1 MTRVRWIW
9 EILPFAFLSVLA
21 LYVMAPFH
29 SNLVIAFV
37 LVAPLFI
44 AIAMP
49 AALREAIENT
59 RALAR
64 SFTWWHWL
72 ILFAMTSGLV
82 FRIREVQQIESNP
95 LDASALV
102 RIFFAALVAA
112 VLIVRL
118 FRGQSLWLRAQF
130 QGLFGW
136 LMMFALLS
144 FISTFWS
151 VKPTWSLYKS
161 VEFSIDLALYAAIVL
176 YALAAENYEPVL
188 NWVYTLMALIIV
200 SAWIG
205 AIVDPADGFTFGE
218 TGLFVLPQ
226 LTGIFPVAAA
236 NGLGTMAAVLTLV
249 GITRLLIP
257 AAE

>member
-29 SNLVIAFV
+29 SNLVIALV
-37 LVAPLFI
+37 VVAPLVI

-49 AALREAIENT
+49 TALRETIENT

-72 ILFAMTSGLV
+72 ILFAMISGLV

-95 LDASALV
+95 LDASAVGPYLLCGP
-102 RIFFAALVAA
+102 RCS
-112 VLIVRL
+112 VLIARL

-144 FISTFWS
+144 LISTFWS

-176 YALAAENYEPVL
+176 YALAVENYEPVL
-188 NWVYTLMALIIV
+188 NWVYTLMALIY
-200 SAWIG
+200 SFCMG
-205 AIVDPADGFTFGE
+205 RRDH
-218 TGLFVLPQ
+218 
-226 LTGIFPVAAA
+226 
-236 NGLGTMAAVLTLV
+236 
-249 GITRLLIP
+249 
-257 AAE
+257 